1 MIMCKIYEYSVMKMQ
16 RVGQVTL
23 QDDNRGKGG
32 FVEEENLSH
41 ILWAMFGRDT
51 LRRS

>member
-1 MIMCKIYEYSVMKMQ
+1 MCKIYEYSVTKMW

-23 QDDNRGKGG
+23 KDADKVKGG

-41 ILWAMFGRDT
+41 ILWALFGRDT
-51 LRRS
+51 LRHT